1 MPLVRVL
8 AKMESNGIRID
19 IEGLKQISEEQ
30 SKEISNIENS
40 IYEIAGTSF
49 NIGSPKQLG
58 EILFD
63 KLNIKAP
70 AKKTKTG
77 QYPTGEEVLQKIIN

>member
-1 MPLVRVL
+1 MLG
-8 AKMESNGIRID
+8 ANGDLQIFLIQID
-19 IEGLKQISEEQ
+19 IMGLKQISEEQ
-30 SKEISNIENS
+30 AKEIVEIENK

-58 EILFD
+58 EILFE

-77 QYPTGEEVLQKIIN
+77 Q